1 MVVCAAVKCSNS
13 SRMKQ
18 MRFFKFPSEEVRRK
32 VWMTNSGLQNEPGP
46 YAKLCEIHFEENQFE
61 LHRQDGW
68 KKLKP
73 NAVPTVFPDPP
84 ESPKKTKEKAQ
95 KHKRSSSAELDSE
108 IKVPKKKRKKNLASE
123 EDSQTVKRKKSSRK
137 KNASHSSS
145 DGSSKENVSPTRR
158 KGRPRK
164 ISNPEPLIDLNAD
177 QRSLCPCGNN
187 NSSVKPRVVGGHDA
201 GKGQFPYA
209 SCLIDGTWRTE
220 KPIPFCGATL
230 ITDSHV
236 VTAAH
241 CIRDRSSEAILVD
254 IGDYDFMDDQKPR
267 LRQAKSIVHFPE
279 YQPGSFHTDIAI
291 IEFEK
296 PVQWRSGVK
305 ASWLPHPDLR
315 LERGTMVTVYGWGR
329 LAFGGRRACQT
340 FAVSRASCRRESRL
354 PKQVQYTHR
363 AQHDLRRW
371 TKRP

>member
-1 MVVCAAVKCSNS
+1 MTGCAAPNCHNS
-13 SRMKQ
+13 SRKNVRLF
-18 MRFFKFPSEEVRRK
+18 RFPRDEHRRK
-32 VWMTNSGLQNEPGP
+32 LWISNC
-46 YAKLCEIHFEENQFE
+46 KLNCSETIIYTRICEIHFEENQFE

-241 CIRDRSSEAILVD
+241 CIRE
-254 IGDYDFMDDQKPR
+254 
-267 LRQAKSIVHFPE
+267 
-279 YQPGSFHTDIAI
+279 
-291 IEFEK
+291 
-296 PVQWRSGVK
+296 
-305 ASWLPHPDLR
+305 
-315 LERGTMVTVYGWGR
+315 
-329 LAFGGRRACQT
+329 RRACQT